1 MSMSTV
7 TGTPGA
13 KHPATAAVG
22 WPEGAALRPSGV
34 AQGLHAPPADA
45 DYQGPPIGHTP
56 HLDHVAERF
65 LVGRRRWLPR
75 LRGHAQATWQRWRYP
90 LTRRTVLLQ
99 RGRYNLR
106 DLGDERKIV
115 DKRPLYW
122 AAGLTALAVLP
133 PVAGVALESS
143 TLLTAASIFALYAA
157 INLVWMLIIG
167 TAGIFSLATLA
178 VVGSA
183 AYTGAYLSIEYG
195 LPWWGMIGVGAAAG
209 LLFGLVIALPAMRL
223 EGFYYALLT
232 MGLVELCRVSVVQSK
247 ALGSATGGLFG
258 ADSYLP
264 DTLDETPSLV
274 LGYWCCLLVMVLA
287 LALYRA
293 VNGQRLGRLL
303 RAAPEKHEAFA
314 QACGIDYRRARI
326 QVFLISSCAL
336 GAIGGFYA
344 AHFRG
349 ASPSLFGIDNLLL
362 LLAMIVI
369 GGLGTAEGAV
379 VGTLLVVAID
389 KLLIDLGPIR
399 LVLIGALML
408 GTVLVTRNGLF
419 GIRAQFRAWRDKI
432 KSQRRAE
439 RTKSGGEVTPEEAT
453 EIPDK
458 SQIAWRRYDQRSR
471 DYLKSLVTPAVIAE
485 HQARPHSQH
494 SEPLMRLLAYFRA
507 QSVIDKY
514 ALACDEPFRRYR
526 LIALS
531 GIRGVPP
538 RVVDDKVYGSLDEA
552 YHAVFLKRC
561 QDLLDS

>member
-1 MSMSTV
+1 M
-7 TGTPGA
+7 
-13 KHPATAAVG
+13 
-22 WPEGAALRPSGV
+22 
-34 AQGLHAPPADA
+34 APPRSAFGASPPGGRPQQPGEAGSAAAAGPDA
-45 DYQGPPIGHTP
+45 RKLGGP
-56 HLDHVAERF
+56 RMY
-65 LVGRRRWLPR
+65 LVGRKRWLPR
-75 LRGHAQATWQRWRYP
+75 LPGHGDKLWARWRYP
-90 LTRRTVLLQ
+90 FTRRTLLNI
-99 RGRYNLR
+99 RGQVNPK
-106 DLGDERKIV
+106 DLAREKKVV
-115 DKRPLYW
+115 DKRPIWW
-122 AAGLTALAVLP
+122 ALGLAALAVLP
-133 PVAGVALESS
+133 PLAGVALESS
-143 TLLTAASIFALYAA
+143 SLLGAASVFALYAA

-178 VVGSA
+178 VVGAA

-195 LPWWGMIGVGAAAG
+195 LPWWGMVGVGAAV
-209 LLFGLVIALPAMRL
+209 GLVFGVVIAIPAMRL

-232 MGLVELCRVSVVQSK
+232 MGLVEMCRVSVVQSR

-258 ADSYLP
+258 ADGYLP
-264 DTLDETPSLV
+264 DSLDETPALV

-287 LALYRA
+287 LVLYRA

-314 QACGIDYRRARI
+314 EACGIDYRRARI

-344 AHFRG
+344 AHFKG

-408 GTVLVTRNGLF
+408 STVLFTRNGLF
-419 GIRAQFRAWRDKI
+419 GIRAQFRAWRDKV

-439 RTKSGGEVTPEEAT
+439 RTENGGEVMPEEAT
-453 EIPDK
+453 EIADK
-458 SQIAWRRYDQRSR
+458 NVIAWRRFDKRTR
-471 DYLKSLVTPAVIAE
+471 DHLKTLVSPAVMDE
-485 HQARPHSQH
+485 HRAQPYGQH
-494 SEPLMRLLAYFRA
+494 SDALMRLLHHFRA

-514 ALACDEPFRRYR
+514 ALQCDEPFKRYR

-538 RVVDDKVYGSLDEA
+538 RVVDDKVYGSLAEA